1 MCAAVN
7 AMISCLSPPITVV
20 FLMGALWRRGT
31 TQAAE
36 LTLVLGFVLGICTFC
51 LDFFTS
57 PQYLTVTQGIP
68 FLMQAWW
75 LICISFALFVG
86 TSLATAPPADHQ
98 LRGLC
103 VDMSRDRRHEDLL
116 RAAQG
121 DDEDD
126 VAHTRDEGGCP
137 QYMGRPE
144 NLGLCFVAVSVIV
157 VVLCR
162 AASLSV
168 PDDPNVSIRTGTEEQ
183 LEVDTS
189 PSESGSQL
197 INYVGL
203 VVSLLLL
210 VYGLYVRRLAPSE
223 SQGEVD
229 GLELIRATHALEE
242 LRRHTDNEM
251 AEAAEY
257 AVSMGVARRASLAVM
272 LVMLSLYSFVL

>member
-1 MCAAVN
+1 
-7 AMISCLSPPITVV
+7 MISCLSPPITVV

-31 TQAAE
+31 TQAAQV
-36 LTLVLGFVLGICTFC
+36 TLVLGFVLGVCTFC

-75 LICISFALFVG
+75 LICVSFALFVG
-86 TSLATAPPADHQ
+86 TSLATPPPAEHQ

-103 VDMSRDRRHEDLL
+103 VDMSSSRRQQALL

-126 VAHTRDEGGCP
+126 AESTRGEGGCP
-137 QYMGRPE
+137 QYMARSE
-144 NLGLCFVAVSVIV
+144 NLGLCFVAVSVFV

-168 PDDPNVSIRTGTEEQ
+168 SDDPNISVRPVPEEQ
-183 LEVDTS
+183 PEVDRSTTS
-189 PSESGSQL
+189 SPNEPASRL
-197 INYVGL
+197 INYAGL
-203 VVSLLLL
+203 VTSLVLL
-210 VYGLYVRRLAPSE
+210 VYGLYVRRLAPSKP
-223 SQGEVD
+223 QGGAD
-229 GLELIRATHALEE
+229 DAELIRAPRALEE
-242 LRRHTDNEM
+242 LRRHTDSEV

-257 AVSMGVARRASLAVM
+257 AISMGVARRASLAVM